1 MYSTIRFTC
10 WTAKFTGVWVKR
22 YFSFSA
28 SSKRAACLL
37 AQLWEVSTFYCTS
50 VLGIRDWSWSELLLE
65 LCIGV
70 EESSI
75 ADWDRDCGDIHK
87 RTLSFLWTGRR
98 IRGVRMFSGDVSPK
112 RRVLCESS

>member
-1 MYSTIRFTC
+1 MCIPPFVSLAGLQNLLGF
-10 WTAKFTGVWVKR
+10 G
-22 YFSFSA
+22 
-28 SSKRAACLL
+28 SSDIFLSVPAAACLL
-37 AQLWEVSTFYCTS
+37 AQLWEVSTFYRTS

-75 ADWDRDCGDIHK
+75 GDWHRDCGDIHK